1 MQKQQA
7 QFARNVKALPNTSSN
22 PSPNKR
28 AQLQKDLEALQAAGY
43 DQPLNFLPDDLPN
56 IEADLNNLDLS
67 DVNTMAYFG
76 VDESAASYDP
86 LQLTRAHSAQSS
98 TRWNHTENA
107 SNGALAAGANGQQR
121 FGSYSA
127 QQLNAHLPQLQASRS
142 AQSPSKYQQQIGA
155 QNAQN
160 VKQAQQTFQ
169 SQQWALDKMKLFKQ
183 KQEEAAKKKAKGD
196 AKGAG
201 TTLLSVL
208 SKEPEK

>member
-76 VDESAASYDP
+76 VDESASSYDP

-98 TRWNHTENA
+98 TRWNHTENTGSKA
-107 SNGALAAGANGQQR
+107 SAPGASGQR
-121 FGSYSA
+121 FGGYST

-142 AQSPSKYQQQIGA
+142 AQSPGKYQQQQNGV

-160 VKQAQQTFQ
+160 VKQ
-169 SQQWALDKMKLFKQ
+169 
-183 KQEEAAKKKAKGD
+183 
-196 AKGAG
+196 
-201 TTLLSVL
+201 
-208 SKEPEK
+208 